1 MLDNN
6 YNRAVQF
13 LPFDSLKGFKEALRK
28 KEKIVE
34 KKKILSEDK
43 YTLLNNKLNKLSIG
57 MIVRIKYYYNLEYI
71 EVIGMIKKIDD
82 IYKRVFIDDMFILFE
97 DIVDIDLVK

>member
-13 LPFDSLKGFKEALRK
+13 LPFDSLKGFKEALRE
-28 KEKIVE
+28 KEKLIE
-34 KKKILSEDK
+34 NRKILSEDK
-43 YTLLNNKLNKLSIG
+43 YNLLDNKLKKLSIG
-57 MIVRIKYYYNLEYI
+57 MIVKVKYYCNLEYI
-71 EVIGMIKKIDD
+71 EIMGVIKKIDN